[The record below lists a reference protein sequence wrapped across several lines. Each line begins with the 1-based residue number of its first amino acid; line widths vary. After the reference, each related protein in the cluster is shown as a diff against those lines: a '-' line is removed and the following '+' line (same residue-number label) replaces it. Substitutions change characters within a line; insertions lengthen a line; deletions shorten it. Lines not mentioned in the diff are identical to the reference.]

1 MTFSQSIKSVFS
13 KYADF
18 SGRATRS
25 EYWYFYLFNFLVVMV
40 YYIALFAMLVSGSR
54 DSSAAGYLSVM
65 FIIYALVM
73 TIPSLAVTVRR
84 LHDTGHSGWWIF
96 LNLIPVIGSIVL
108 FIWFI
113 TDSYPDTNEYGDNPK
128 QEYTAEF

>member
-25 EYWYFYLFNFLVVMV
+25 EYWYFYLFNFLVGMV
-40 YYIALFAMLVSGSR
+40 YYIALFAMLGSGSR
-54 DSSAAGYLSVM
+54 DSSAVGYLSVM
-65 FIIYALVM
+65 IIIYALVM

-113 TDSYPDTNEYGDNPK
+113 TDSDPDTNEYGDNPK
-128 QEYTAEF
+128 QEFIAEF

>member
-25 EYWYFYLFNFLVVMV
+25 EYWYFYLFNFLVFMV

-65 FIIYALVM
+65 IIIYALVM

-108 FIWFI
+108 FIWYI
-113 TDSYPDTNEYGDNPK
+113 TDSDPDTNEYGDNPK
-128 QEYTAEF
+128 QEFIAEF

>member
-40 YYIALFAMLVSGSR
+40 YYIALFAMLGSGSR
-54 DSSAAGYLSVM
+54 DSSAVGYLSVM
-65 FIIYALVM
+65 IIIYALVM

-113 TDSYPDTNEYGDNPK
+113 TDSDPDTNEYGDNPK
-128 QEYTAEF
+128 QEFIAEF

>member
-13 KYADF
+13 KYFDF

-25 EYWYFYLFNFLVVMV
+25 EYWYFYLFNFLVFMV
-40 YYIALFAMLVSGSR
+40 YYIALFAMLGSGSR
-54 DSSAAGYLSVM
+54 DSSAVGYLSVM
-65 FIIYALVM
+65 IIIYALVM

-96 LNLIPVIGSIVL
+96 LNLIPVIGSIIL
-108 FIWFI
+108 FIWYI
-113 TDSYPDTNEYGDNPK
+113 TDSDPDTNEYGDNPK
-128 QEYTAEF
+128 QEFIAEF

>member
-40 YYIALFAMLVSGSR
+40 YFFAVITTAVTSGI
-54 DSSAAGYLSVM
+54 DSSALSYLQA
-65 FIIYALVM
+65 IYAIYALGVM
-73 TIPSLAVTVRR
+73 IPSLAVTVRR

-96 LNLIPVIGSIVL
+96 LNLLLVIGSIVL

-113 TDSYPDTNEYGDNPK
+113 TDSDPDTNEYGENPK
-128 QEYTAEF
+128 QEFIAEF

>member
-25 EYWYFYLFNFLVVMV
+25 EYWYFYLFNFLVTMV
-40 YYIALFAMLVSGSR
+40 FYIAFFAMLAFGSR
-54 DSSAAGYLSVM
+54 DSSAVGYLSVM
-65 FIIYALVM
+65 IIIYALVM

-96 LNLIPVIGSIVL
+96 LNLIPVIGIIVL

-113 TDSYPDTNEYGDNPK
+113 TDSDPDTNEYGDNPK

>member
-113 TDSYPDTNEYGDNPK
+113 TDSDPDTNEYGDNPK
-128 QEYTAEF
+128 QEFIAEF

>member
-25 EYWYFYLFNFLVVMV
+25 EYWYFYLFTFLVVMV

-65 FIIYALVM
+65 IIIYALVM

-108 FIWFI
+108 FIWYI
-113 TDSYPDTNEYGDNPK
+113 TDSDPDTNEYGDNPK
-128 QEYTAEF
+128 QEFIAEF

>member
-25 EYWYFYLFNFLVVMV
+25 EYWYFYLFNSLVGMV
-40 YYIALFAMLVSGSR
+40 YYIAFFAMLGSGSR

-65 FIIYALVM
+65 IIIYALVM

-113 TDSYPDTNEYGDNPK
+113 TDSDPDTNEYGDNPK
-128 QEYTAEF
+128 QEFIAEF

>member
-25 EYWYFYLFNFLVVMV
+25 EFWYFYLFTFLVGMV
-40 YYIALFAMLVSGSR
+40 YFFAVITTAVTSGVN
-54 DSSAAGYLSVM
+54 SAALTY
-65 FIIYALVM
+65 IQAIYAIYALGIM
-73 TIPSLAVTVRR
+73 IPSLALTVRR

-96 LNLIPVIGSIVL
+96 LNLLLVIGSIVL
-108 FIWFI
+108 FIWYI
-113 TDSYPDTNEYGDNPK
+113 TDSDPDTNEYGDNPK
-128 QEYTAEF
+128 QEFIAEF

>member
-25 EYWYFYLFNFLVVMV
+25 EYWYFYLFNFLVFMV

-65 FIIYALVM
+65 IIIYALVM

-113 TDSYPDTNEYGDNPK
+113 TDSDPDTNEYGDNPK
-128 QEYTAEF
+128 QEFIAEF

>member
-25 EYWYFYLFNFLVVMV
+25 EYWYFYLFNFLVGMV
-40 YYIALFAMLVSGSR
+40 YYIALFAMLGSGSR
-54 DSSAAGYLSVM
+54 DSSAVGYLSVM
-65 FIIYALVM
+65 IIIYALVM
-73 TIPSLAVTVRR
+73 TIPSLAVSVRR

-113 TDSYPDTNEYGDNPK
+113 TDSDPDTNEYGDNPK
-128 QEYTAEF
+128 QEFIAEF

>member
-1 MTFSQSIKSVFS
+1 MTFSQSIESVFS

-25 EYWYFYLFNFLVVMV
+25 EYWYFYLFNFLVFMV
-40 YYIALFAMLVSGSR
+40 YYIALFAMLESGSR
-54 DSSAAGYLSVM
+54 DSSAVGYLSVM
-65 FIIYALVM
+65 IIIYALVM

-113 TDSYPDTNEYGDNPK
+113 TDSDPDTNEYGDNPK
-128 QEYTAEF
+128 QEFIAEF

>member
-113 TDSYPDTNEYGDNPK
+113 TDSDPDTNEYGDNPK

>member
-25 EYWYFYLFNFLVVMV
+25 EFWDFYLFHFLVVMV
-40 YYIALFAMLVSGSR
+40 YYIALFAMLGSGSR
-54 DSSAAGYLSVM
+54 DSSAVGYLSVLI
-65 FIIYALVM
+65 IIYALVM

-108 FIWFI
+108 FIWYV
-113 TDSYPDTNEYGDNPK
+113 TDSDPDTNEYGDNPK
-128 QEYTAEF
+128 QEFIAEF

>member
-25 EYWYFYLFNFLVVMV
+25 EYWYFYLFNFLVTMV
-40 YYIALFAMLVSGSR
+40 FYIAFFAMLGSGSR
-54 DSSAAGYLSVM
+54 DSSAVGYLSVM
-65 FIIYALVM
+65 IIIYALVM

-113 TDSYPDTNEYGDNPK
+113 TDSDPDTNEYGDNPK
-128 QEYTAEF
+128 QEFIAEF

>member
-25 EYWYFYLFNFLVVMV
+25 EYWYFYLFNFLMVMV

-54 DSSAAGYLSVM
+54 DSSAVGYLSVM
-65 FIIYALVM
+65 IIIYALVM

-108 FIWFI
+108 FIWLI
-113 TDSYPDTNEYGDNPK
+113 TDSDPDTNEYGDNPK
-128 QEYTAEF
+128 QEYIAEF

>member
-25 EYWYFYLFNFLVVMV
+25 EYWYFYLFNFLVFMV
-40 YYIALFAMLVSGSR
+40 YYIALFAMLGCGSR
-54 DSSAAGYLSVM
+54 DSSAVGYLSVM
-65 FIIYALVM
+65 IIIYALVM

-113 TDSYPDTNEYGDNPK
+113 TDSDPDTNEYGDNPK
-128 QEYTAEF
+128 QEFIAEF

>member
-25 EYWYFYLFNFLVVMV
+25 EYWYFYLFNFLVGMV
-40 YYIALFAMLVSGSR
+40 YYIALFAMLGSGSR

-65 FIIYALVM
+65 IIIYALVM

-113 TDSYPDTNEYGDNPK
+113 TDSDPDTNEYGDNPK
-128 QEYTAEF
+128 QEFIAEF

>member
-13 KYADF
+13 KYFDF

-40 YYIALFAMLVSGSR
+40 YYIALFATLISGGS
-54 DSSAAGYLSVM
+54 DSAGSAFLAVVFLIYSLA
-65 FIIYALVM
+65 II
-73 TIPSLAVTVRR
+73 IPSLAVTVRR

-96 LNLIPVIGSIVL
+96 LNLLLVIGSIVL

-113 TDSYPDTNEYGDNPK
+113 TDSDPDTNEYGDNPK

>member
-40 YYIALFAMLVSGSR
+40 YYIALFAMLGSGSR
-54 DSSAAGYLSVM
+54 DSSAVGYLSVM
-65 FIIYALVM
+65 IIIYALVM
-73 TIPSLAVTVRR
+73 TIPSLAVSVRR

-113 TDSYPDTNEYGDNPK
+113 TDSDPDTNEYGDNPK
-128 QEYTAEF
+128 QEFIAEF

>member
-113 TDSYPDTNEYGDNPK
+113 TDSDPDTNEYGDNPK
-128 QEYTAEF
+128 HEYTAEF

>member
-25 EYWYFYLFNFLVVMV
+25 EFWYFYLFTFLVGMV
-40 YYIALFAMLVSGSR
+40 YFFAVITTAVTSGV
-54 DSSAAGYLSVM
+54 DSSALTVLQ
-65 FIIYALVM
+65 IIYYTYALAIM
-73 TIPSLAVTVRR
+73 IPSLAVTVRR

-96 LNLIPVIGSIVL
+96 LNLLLVIGSIIL
-108 FIWFI
+108 FIWYI
-113 TDSYPDTNEYGDNPK
+113 TDSDPDTNEYGDNPK